1 MSMDQ
6 FSRRELIKLSALFTA
21 AGALPLL
28 RAYEARAQEVDA
40 PVRIGY
46 LPITDATP
54 LLVAHGKGYF
64 EAEGLKAEKPALLI
78 LTGLRLAIGIV
89 WIVLVPCEMLGV
101 SAG

>member
-6 FSRRELIKLSALFTA
+6 LSRRELIKLSALFTA

-28 RAYEARAQEVDA
+28 RAYEARAREADA

-64 EAEGLKAEKPALLI
+64 EAERPLQSRE
-78 LTGLRLAIGIV
+78 
-89 WIVLVPCEMLGV
+89 
-101 SAG
+101 AG